1 SFEKIGLT
9 LSIGVG
15 FGAEDYTKINEL
27 ASSALDVALS
37 RGGNQCVIYPF
48 GANMVFLGGGNSESR
63 FSTSKVKIKTFAR
76 SFAASLANQT
86 NVLIVPHNYADV
98 DAIGA
103 CLGVYTICKS
113 INNSINARIIYSD
126 EAVEKTADL
135 AIRTMLPS
143 YFFDEVFV
151 SFKTANEIKKK
162 DALIVVVD
170 HNKPELSIYPELYL
184 GGDNKIAIIDHHRKT
199 DDAFDSVVFEH
210 IDSSASS
217 TCELL
222 SLYFDSY
229 SFKMNISSEIATLM
243 LAGIYL
249 DTTNFKMH
257 TSIGT
262 HEASIILSRLGA
274 DEVKARDLLKESY
287 ETFALKSK
295 IISSLEMPE
304 NGVIIVKAPE
314 EDLVN
319 TTLLAIVCNELRDVQ
334 GTQVCFAIGKTSED
348 DVNISSRSDGSV
360 NCELLMQKLGGGGHF
375 SAAACKLENVTIEEA
390 ENKLKHVLDEY
401 LKDAMSSDRKHE
413 DEGE

>member
-1 SFEKIGLT
+1 
-9 LSIGVG
+9 
-15 FGAEDYTKINEL
+15 
-27 ASSALDVALS
+27 
-37 RGGNQCVIYPF
+37 
-48 GANMVFLGGGNSESR
+48 
-63 FSTSKVKIKTFAR
+63 
-76 SFAASLANQT
+76 
-86 NVLIVPHNYADV
+86 
-98 DAIGA
+98 
-103 CLGVYTICKS
+103 
-113 INNSINARIIYSD
+113 
-126 EAVEKTADL
+126 
-135 AIRTMLPS
+135 
-143 YFFDEVFV
+143 
-151 SFKTANEIKKK
+151 
-162 DALIVVVD
+162 
-170 HNKPELSIYPELYL
+170 
-184 GGDNKIAIIDHHRKT
+184 
-199 DDAFDSVVFEH
+199 
-210 IDSSASS
+210 
-217 TCELL
+217 
-222 SLYFDSY
+222 
-229 SFKMNISSEIATLM
+229 MNISSEIATLM